1 MNKNMFGLNHM
12 NKLFLLIFL
21 LLSYNLMF
29 SGCATVSPQQKQIW
43 RETGPVCFTKPDCD
57 AKWAAARNWVQENT
71 GHKIKTYSDNLIETY
86 HPPDASPKIAASV
99 SKTPDGT
106 SSEGNQINIIAIK
119 VWCTKILGC
128 IPTVDESVLKFNQYV
143 SSVQANDE
151 TCYKQMINDIKPK
164 LGFHSG
170 CFDTNKCI
178 VKSICY
184 GSPIY
189 RAGLRPNDILYK
201 INDTLITTDSDI
213 DSSLSNIQFGETLS
227 IQIIR
232 DNAYQTYQVK
242 LLSKEEALSLKGISA
257 IKE

>member
-1 MNKNMFGLNHM
+1 MNKNMFRLNHM
-12 NKLFLLIFL
+12 NKLFLLFFL
-21 LLSYNLMF
+21 LLSYNLIL

-57 AKWAAARNWVQENT
+57 AKWAAARNWVQENA
-71 GHKIKTYSDNLIETY
+71 GYKIETYSDNLIETY

-106 SSEGNQINIIAIK
+106 SSEGNQINVIEIK
-119 VWCTKILGC
+119 VWCTKTFGC
-128 IPTVDESVLKFNQYV
+128 IPTVDESILKFNQYV

-164 LGFHSG
+164 LGFYSG

-184 GSPIY
+184 GSPSY

-201 INDTLITTDSDI
+201 INDTLITRHSDI
-213 DSSLSNIQFGETLS
+213 SSSLSNIKFGETLS
-227 IQIIR
+227 IQITR
-232 DNAYQTYQVK
+232 DNANQTYQVK
-242 LLSKEEALSLKGISA
+242 LPSKEEALSLKGISA

>member
-1 MNKNMFGLNHM
+1 M
-12 NKLFLLIFL
+12 NKLYLLFFL
-21 LLSYNLMF
+21 LLSYNLIL

-57 AKWAAARNWVQENT
+57 AKWAAARNWVQENS
-71 GHKIKTYSDNLIETY
+71 GYKIETYSDNLIETY
-86 HPPDASPKIAASV
+86 HPPDASPKIAARV

-106 SSEGNQINIIAIK
+106 SSEGNQINVIEIK
-119 VWCTKILGC
+119 VWCTKTFGC

-170 CFDTNKCI
+170 CFDTNKCL

-184 GSPIY
+184 GSPTY

-201 INDTLITTDSDI
+201 INDTLITRDSDI

-242 LLSKEEALSLKGISA
+242 LPSREEALSLKGISA
-257 IKE
+257 TKE

>member
-1 MNKNMFGLNHM
+1 MNKKMFGLNHM
-12 NKLFLLIFL
+12 NKRYLLFSL
-21 LLSYNLMF
+21 LLSYGLIL

-43 RETGPVCFTKPDCD
+43 RETGPVCFTEPDCD
-57 AKWAAARNWVQENT
+57 AKWAAGRNWVQENA
-71 GHKIKTYSDNLIETY
+71 GYKIKTYSDNLIETY
-86 HPPDASPKIAASV
+86 HPPDASQIIAASV

-106 SSEGNQINIIAIK
+106 SSEGNQINVIEIK
-119 VWCTKILGC
+119 LWCTKTFGC
-128 IPTVDESVLKFNQYV
+128 IPTIDESVLKFNQYV

-151 TCYKQMINDIKPK
+151 TCYKQMISDIRPK

-184 GSPIY
+184 GSPSY

-201 INDTLITTDSDI
+201 INDTLITRDSDI
-213 DSSLSNIQFGETLS
+213 DSSLSNIRFGETLT

-232 DNAYQTYQVK
+232 DNARQTYQVK
-242 LLSKEEALSLKGISA
+242 LLSKEEALSLMGISA
-257 IKE
+257 SKE